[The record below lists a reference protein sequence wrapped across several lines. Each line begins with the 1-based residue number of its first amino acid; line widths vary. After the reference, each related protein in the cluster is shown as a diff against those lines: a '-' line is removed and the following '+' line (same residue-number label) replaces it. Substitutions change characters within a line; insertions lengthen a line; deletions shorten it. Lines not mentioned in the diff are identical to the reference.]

1 MNKELPASAGL
12 VLIENPRIFFDALG
26 DLHDAAITE
35 FEWLGGVVT
44 LRVSDMHSAF
54 LGWTGYPG
62 PTPGCI
68 AFCGL
73 SSLVV
78 EVAPPEEMTDMVI
91 ALMCESVVDSN
102 ELDVGADFAPG
113 GTARLRCL
121 EIRGDFDSKAV
132 MAAVPKVE

>member
-44 LRVSDMHSAF
+44 LRVPDMHSAF

-73 SSLVV
+73 RSLVV
-78 EVAPPEEMTDMVI
+78 EVAPPEEMTRVYSLDVRER
-91 ALMCESVVDSN
+91 ADSS
-102 ELDVGADFAPG
+102 ELDVELDFAPG